1 MDSSPRR
8 VFFAASSKTLF
19 GVNILFAVAGFV
31 LASGLCSRRSDGVWP
46 PSCVFCCC
54 DALWPPSCDFRCW
67 GGLIDVPF
75 PLPADDEPHFGVG
88 GLAFASAGDVQ
99 LFFVL
104 VMCSSRPQSV
114 EEAALL
120 LLHPFCSSLVL
131 RTDDEP
137 HFGVDLASSD
147 LALAFRFN
155 AMLGSPG
162 PSVTRGVTVNSKSEG
177 QNGLLSSSIALPEP

>member
-67 GGLIDVPF
+67 GGIIDVPF
-75 PLPADDEPHFGVG
+75 PLPADDEPPGKGF
-88 GLAFASAGDVQ
+88 GLALASAGDV
-99 LFFVL
+99 L
-104 VMCSSRPQSV
+104 RPQSV

-137 HFGVDLASSD
+137 HFGFDLASSD

>member
-19 GVNILFAVAGFV
+19 GVNILFANAGFV

-75 PLPADDEPHFGVG
+75 PLPADDEPPGKGF
-88 GLAFASAGDVQ
+88 GLAFASAGDV
-99 LFFVL
+99 L
-104 VMCSSRPQSV
+104 RPQSV

-137 HFGVDLASSD
+137 HFGFDIASSD

-162 PSVTRGVTVNSKSEG
+162 PSATRGATVNSKSGG
-177 QNGLLSSSIALPEP
+177 QNGLLSSLIALPEP

>member
-75 PLPADDEPHFGVG
+75 PLPADDEPPGKGF
-88 GLAFASAGDVQ
+88 GLAFASAGDV
-99 LFFVL
+99 L
-104 VMCSSRPQSV
+104 RPQSV
-114 EEAALL
+114 EEATLL

-137 HFGVDLASSD
+137 HFGFDLVSSD

-155 AMLGSPG
+155 AMLGSPE
-162 PSVTRGVTVNSKSEG
+162 PSAMPDATVNSKSGG
-177 QNGLLSSSIALPEP
+177 QYGLFSSSIALPEP